1 MLFWNGALNV
11 KVCFVLKAA
20 LARIAVRC
28 GVLFVLGML
37 EGVELLPGYV

>member
-1 MLFWNGALNV
+1 VLFWNGALNEN
-11 KVCFVLKAA
+11 VCLVLEAA

-37 EGVELLPGYV
+37 EGVELLPDYV